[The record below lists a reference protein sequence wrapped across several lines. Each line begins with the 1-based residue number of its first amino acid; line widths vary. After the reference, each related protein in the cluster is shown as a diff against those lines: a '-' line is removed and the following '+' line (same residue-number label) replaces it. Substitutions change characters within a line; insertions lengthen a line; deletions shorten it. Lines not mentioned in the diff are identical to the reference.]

1 MLYLSECLSHTHTHT
16 HSLTLLSTGTPMLCL
31 SHSHTY
37 TLSYPQ
43 VHPCCICLSVLS
55 LCHTHTHTHTQCFTH
70 ILRISRPFFKSQS
83 TPPQALPLPEMTT
96 ETAAEIGRKR
106 LVDSSELKK
115 KYIHIYKKHSAP
127 PPRTGPGSSFL
138 QGQGRGTRTLPAFS
152 KAAPFSPSGSMWG
165 SRWQARLGRPP

>member
-55 LCHTHTHTHTQCFTH
+55 LCHTHTHTQCFTH